1 MSLCIVSRRYQMAN
15 ATPVHRLNAG
25 ASFTKAGMRMGLRQ
39 SQQQCRVAIW
49 ASKHAVAGCLA

>member
-1 MSLCIVSRRYQMAN
+1 MAN
-15 ATPVHRLNAG
+15 ATPVQNLDAG
-25 ASFTKAGMRMGLRQ
+25 TSFTKAAMGLGLRQ

>member
-1 MSLCIVSRRYQMAN
+1 MAN

-49 ASKHAVAGCLA
+49 ASKHAVAGYLA